1 LKTVNELQ
9 VLYEDNH
16 LIAVYKPAGLLVQA
30 DRSGAVSLLDLT
42 REYIR
47 KTYRKPGN
55 VYTGLLH
62 RLDRPVSGVVLF
74 AKTSKAASRI
84 SAQLRGRSVE
94 KVYWALV
101 HGRMAPPNGS
111 LGAFVRK
118 GLKKSEL
125 AADGAAGA
133 KEALLSYR
141 TLERKGDRSLIEVRL
156 HTGRKHQIRV
166 MLAEAGCP
174 IEGDVKYGA
183 PRGLKGGEIRLMARS
198 LSFRHPT
205 RPEIVTVKAP
215 APQWA

>member
-1 LKTVNELQ
+1 MSELRI
-9 VLYEDNH
+9 LYEDNH
-16 LIAVYKPAGLLVQA
+16 LIAVYKPAGMLVQA
-30 DRSGAVSLLDLT
+30 DRPGGVSLLDLT

-84 SAQLRGRSVE
+84 SEELRARRVE
-94 KVYWALV
+94 KTYWVLV
-101 HGRMAPPNGS
+101 HGRMEPPAGS

-125 AADGAAGA
+125 AADGADGA

-141 TLERKGDRSLIEVRL
+141 TLARRGDKSLLEVRL

-166 MLAEAGCP
+166 MLAEKGCP

-183 PRGLKGGEIRLMARS
+183 PYGLGDGGIRLTARS
-198 LSFRHPT
+198 LAFRHPT
-205 RPEIVTVKAP
+205 RRDMVTVEAP
-215 APQWA
+215 APEWA